1 MTNVMKSFFSVTM
14 PVNAICAIIMMKEM
28 YEMKG
33 DAPCSQSESMRTC
46 AN

>member
-14 PVNAICAIIMMKEM
+14 PVNAICAIMMKEM

-46 AN
+46 VN

>member
-14 PVNAICAIIMMKEM
+14 PVNEICAIMKEM

-46 AN
+46 VN